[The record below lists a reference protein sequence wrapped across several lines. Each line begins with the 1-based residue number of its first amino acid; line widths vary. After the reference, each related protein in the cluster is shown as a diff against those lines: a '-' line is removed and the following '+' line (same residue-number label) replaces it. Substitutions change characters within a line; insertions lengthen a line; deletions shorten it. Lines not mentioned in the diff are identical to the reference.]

1 MARHFVS
8 LFAALL
14 LPVLASAQTD
24 PAPAPVGLA
33 RYRVESSR
41 AEAADE
47 TTLDVQVNLQPAP
60 TSPVEFLC
68 EIRTERVLREA
79 QVVGVIRNGN
89 GETVHDKSIEL
100 SVQPGVNKCQFVWD
114 TQSLPLGIYWA
125 RFTLLRRG
133 AFEGPWCEVV
143 FTKMAELP
151 LAEKIEQASTAATGM
166 AQFVQETMKDD
177 PVPYARMRL
186 ALAREFAAR
195 ARDSFARNEWQRAE
209 YYANYALDTTD
220 SVRVRLALAKELP
233 ELSGS
238 TPPVSLGGLRIRN
251 GCFYADNR
259 PVFLMG
265 GRGGEDLLRDL
276 PRLGEMKLGLA
287 AFDLAQPG
295 MSVESIASAFD
306 LARDANV
313 SLTVLLSPFKVSDAA
328 ALARPDIRV
337 AGGGNSDIDLA
348 NAEARE
354 FIEDYLRT
362 SVAPLQG
369 QTMVNGVVIAQNPAF
384 QFDGPAVRA
393 GFLGHIQETYPSV
406 EEINRVWKARFRNI
420 GELDLIWEP
429 GRYDYKR
436 RVGYQYDWQ
445 AYNQWLGTDYL
456 NWMNNIVSAA
466 APDVPSFVQL
476 ADNVL
481 ASGEAELGI
490 DREALGQMM
499 DISGCAVDDSPS
511 SGVYALNYPNA
522 SFNYTLLRS
531 IAPDKPVYNVGHQLL
546 SSELPYDRNLQSYVY
561 TALLDGAMSGL
572 NASALATWSHAP
584 AKDGLDGT
592 LLDRPECLEAYATA
606 NLDLNR
612 LAEIV
617 TAFQQAPADVAIL
630 WSMPSKIYESGD
642 PYLAS
647 VRRAFEG
654 CSFAGRQIRFI
665 TEEQIVR
672 DGLAGV
678 NILVIPDAPALG
690 SEIINH
696 KSAPGADRTFN
707 VINAYNEAGGVII
720 RPGNPIPF
728 TARGTSRQDLLSPTP
743 HTILVRGTD
752 TAEGYLDAMDAAY
765 SMGAVAELPRAVKE
779 YGYPLEGVKTRHIDF
794 GGKSYL
800 YIVNLR
806 KETVRCTLEG
816 PRKSGRDILRGR
828 WVTFP
833 MELQSLDP
841 MLIQL
846 EEVAPDKAMPVVD
859 IAASDLPPKRKI
871 DPKDI
876 SRGAVRK
883 KDTK

>member
-14 LPVLASAQTD
+14 LPVLASAQADTAAS
-24 PAPAPVGLA
+24 PTGLA

-41 AEAADE
+41 AEAVDQ
-47 TTLDVQVNLQPAP
+47 TTLDARVNIQTAP
-60 TSPVEFLC
+60 GSPIEFLC
-68 EIRTERVLREA
+68 EIRTERVMREA
-79 QVVGVIRNGN
+79 QVVGVVRNEK
-89 GETVHDKSIEL
+89 GETLEDKSIEL

-114 TQSLPLGIYWA
+114 TQALPLGIYWA

-133 AFEGPWCEVV
+133 ASEGPWCEVV

-151 LAEKIEQASTAATGM
+151 LAEKIEKASTDASGM
-166 AQFVQETMKDD
+166 LQFVQETMKND
-177 PVPYARMRL
+177 PAPYARMRL
-186 ALAREFAAR
+186 ALARDFAAR

-209 YYANYALDTTD
+209 YYANYALDTTE

-233 ELSGS
+233 ELFGETPQVNLSG
-238 TPPVSLGGLRIRN
+238 LEIRDGG
-251 GCFYADNR
+251 FYAGGR
-259 PVFLMG
+259 PVFLLG
-265 GRGGEDLLRDL
+265 GRGGEELLRDL

-287 AFDLAQPG
+287 AFDLGEPG
-295 MSVESIASAFD
+295 MSVGSVTSALD

-313 SLTVLLSPFKVSDAA
+313 STTVLLSPFKVSDEAA
-328 ALARPDIRV
+328 QAHPEIRV
-337 AGGGNSDIDLA
+337 AGGGNSDVDLA
-348 NAEARE
+348 NSAARE

-362 SVAPLQG
+362 SVAALQG
-369 QTMVNGVVIAQNPAF
+369 RPMVNGVAIAQNPGF
-384 QFDGPAVRA
+384 RFDGPAVRA
-393 GFLGHIQETYPSV
+393 GFLGHVREIYPSV
-406 EEINRVWKARFRNI
+406 EEVNRVWKARFRNI
-420 GELDLIWEP
+420 DELELIWEP
-429 GRYDYKR
+429 GRYDYKS

-445 AYNQWLGTDYL
+445 TYNQWLGTDYIR
-456 NWMNNIVSAA
+456 WMEDIVSSA
-466 APDVPSFVQL
+466 APGVPTFVQVP
-476 ADNVL
+476 DNVL
-481 ASGEAELGI
+481 EPGEAELGV
-490 DREALGQMM
+490 DREALAHML
-499 DISGCAVDDSPS
+499 DINGCAVADSPS
-511 SGVYALNYPNA
+511 SGVYAINYPNA

-531 IAPDKPVYNVGHQLL
+531 FAPDKPVYNVGHALL
-546 SSELPYDRNLQSYVY
+546 PSEQPFDRNLQSYVY
-561 TALLDGAMSGL
+561 AALVDGAMSGL
-572 NASALATWSHAP
+572 NASALTTWAHAP

-630 WSMPSKIYESGD
+630 WSMPSKMYESGD
-642 PYLAS
+642 PYLES

-654 CSFAGRQIRFI
+654 CSFAGRKIRFI

-672 DGLAGV
+672 DGLTGV
-678 NILVIPDAPALG
+678 NILVVPNAPALG
-690 SEIINH
+690 SEITNH
-696 KSAPGADRTFN
+696 KSAPGADRTFDT
-707 VINAYNEAGGVII
+707 INAFNEGGGVII

-765 SMGAVAELPRAVKE
+765 SMGAVAELPRAVRE
-779 YGYPLEGVKTRHIDF
+779 YGYPLEGVKTRHIDY

-806 KETVRCTLEG
+806 KEAVRCTLEG

-833 MELQSLDP
+833 TELQSLDP

-859 IAASDLPPKRKI
+859 IAASDLPPKRTI

-883 KDTK
+883 KESK